1 MHNFLR
7 LVTNRNDLI
16 FFWNGAHFVTLQVSI
31 FGDIIMYDR
40 SFEPMLNFKEIHIKR
55 HSNIIIIDT
64 VSVKFNYHLKKCTEM
79 QKKICK

>member
-40 SFEPMLNFKEIHIKR
+40 SFEPMLNFKEIHI
-55 HSNIIIIDT
+55 IIIDT
-64 VSVKFNYHLKKCTEM
+64 VSVKFNYHLKNVLKC
-79 QKKICK
+79 KKKYANSVIYVV